1 MSHKHTLISCKDCLF
16 AIIQYKQRCMSLA
29 SYTLTF
35 SWLCSTVLSIRCVG
49 RCVRYTCWQTRFL
62 CVRLSGS
69 GCLTPPVSLV
79 WRQVRGGHI
88 STVPSDPVPSDPNYC
103 HGISLW
109 KPWLLDSFSTAQ
121 PWAHPTFHFHSL
133 VVFFFFLF
141 VISLGNTH
149 IWIWSVLFCVSIFEY
164 KS

>member
-1 MSHKHTLISCKDCLF
+1 MHWSKIADCTFNCKFFFLFFFFLYSAILTPYMLHKHTLVSCRGCLY
-16 AIIQYKQRCMSLA
+16 AIIQYKQRCMSLL

-35 SWLCSTVLSIRCVG
+35 SCLCSTVLSICCVG

-88 STVPSDPVPSDPNYC
+88 CTVPSDPIPSDPSYC
-103 HGISLW
+103 HGNSLW
-109 KPWLLDSFSTAQ
+109 KP
-121 PWAHPTFHFHSL
+121 
-133 VVFFFFLF
+133 
-141 VISLGNTH
+141 
-149 IWIWSVLFCVSIFEY
+149 
-164 KS
+164 